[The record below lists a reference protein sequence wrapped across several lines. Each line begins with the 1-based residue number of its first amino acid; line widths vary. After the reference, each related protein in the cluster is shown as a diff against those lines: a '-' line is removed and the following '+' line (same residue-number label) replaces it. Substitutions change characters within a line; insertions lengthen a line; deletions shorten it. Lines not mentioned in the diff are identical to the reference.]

1 MVGGEGSTN
10 PMDVDSRKNGTKELR
25 INYPIEFDGNRE
37 NLENFL
43 QDCHLYLGINDEI
56 YNTDMKKIV
65 FMLSFM
71 KKGTA
76 LTWKE
81 SWTQEKLATA
91 TQDFGTIKSFIDEL
105 KKAFSAADTEGDARA
120 KLRQLRQG
128 KNSVDEYVAEF
139 RILAGKAKMKDDK
152 ALTEYFME
160 GINTGILQKI
170 FASETLP
177 TTIQEWYERASKHDA
192 QYRRVHEILERRRGA
207 TSSSS
212 NTNQTKKTFVP
223 RYVPRYTT
231 TTRDPNAMD
240 IDQITT
246 TIDRLSNEER
256 ERHVRENRCFKC
268 HRVGHI
274 SRNCRSGQNNT
285 AKPNNE
291 RAMVKY
297 EGKKTANATRAVI
310 RNLVADMEKEE
321 KDKLFENM
329 MTDEDF

>member
-1 MVGGEGSTN
+1 MVNEGTSG
-10 PMDVDSRKNGTKELR
+10 PMNIDSKNGTKELR
-25 INYPIEFDGNRE
+25 INYPTEFYGNRD

-43 QDCHLYLGINDEI
+43 QDCQLYLAINKEVS
-56 YNTDMKKIV
+56 NTNTKKIIFV
-65 FMLSFM
+65 LSFL

-81 SWTQEKLATA
+81 SWAQEKLAT
-91 TQDFGTIKSFIDEL
+91 TTPDLGTFTDFKNEL

-128 KNSVDEYVAEF
+128 KNPVDEYVAEF

-177 TTIQEWYERASKHDA
+177 TTIEEWYTRASKHDA
-192 QYRRVHEILERRRGA
+192 QYRRVQEILERRKG
-207 TSSSS
+207 SSSTTS
-212 NTNQTKKTFVP
+212 NTNQKRTFIP
-223 RYVPRYTT
+223 RYVPRYTG
-231 TTRDPNAMD
+231 TTRDPNAME

-256 ERHVRENRCFKC
+256 ERHIRENRCFKC
-268 HRVGHI
+268 HKIGHI

-285 AKPNNE
+285 VKPNEE
-291 RAMVKY
+291 RSLVKY
-297 EGKKTANATRAVI
+297 EGKRMANTARAII
-310 RNLVADMEKEE
+310 RNLVAEMEKEE

-329 MTDEDF
+329 MNDEDF

>member
-1 MVGGEGSTN
+1 MVGEGTSG
-10 PMDVDSRKNGTKELR
+10 PMNIDSKNGTKELR
-25 INYPIEFDGNRE
+25 INYPSEFDGNRD

-43 QDCHLYLGINDEI
+43 QDCQLYLAINEEV
-56 YNTDMKKIV
+56 YNTDIKKII
-65 FMLSFM
+65 FILSFL

-81 SWTQEKLATA
+81 SWAQEKLATP
-91 TQDFGTIKSFIDEL
+91 TQDLGTLVNFKDEL

-120 KLRQLRQG
+120 KLRQLQQG

-170 FASETLP
+170 FANETLP
-177 TTIQEWYERASKHDA
+177 TTIQEWYEKASKHDA
-192 QYRRVHEILERRRGA
+192 QYRRVREILERRRG
-207 TSSSS
+207 SSSTT
-212 NTNQTKKTFVP
+212 TNQKRTFIP
-223 RYVPRYTT
+223 KYVPRYTNP
-231 TTRDPNAMD
+231 TRDPNAME

-268 HRVGHI
+268 HKIGHI
-274 SRNCRSGQNNT
+274 SRNCRSGQNNA
-285 AKPNNE
+285 AKPSEERSLVKYDGKRTANTT
-291 RAMVKY
+291 RAM
-297 EGKKTANATRAVI
+297 I
-310 RNLVADMEKEE
+310 RNLVAGMEKEE

>member
-1 MVGGEGSTN
+1 MSRQGRTFRPPTSDTESETSQYEDAQSRTPESPVDDDTLSYSSLFFEPRTN
-10 PMDVDSRKNGTKELR
+10 PTPFTALVSDLLSFNQIPINTTMVNKESSNNQMDTDSRKNGTKELQ
-25 INYPIEFDGNRE
+25 INYPTKFDGNRE

-43 QDCHLYLGINDEI
+43 QDCHLYLGINNEI
-56 YNTDMKKIV
+56 YNTDLKKIV

-71 KKGTA
+71 KKGTT

-81 SWTQEKLATA
+81 SWTQEKLATT

-177 TTIQEWYERASKHDA
+177 ATIQEWYERASKHDA
-192 QYRRVHEILERRRGA
+192 QYRRVHEILERQRGA

-212 NTNQTKKTFVP
+212 NTNQTKKTFIP
-223 RYVPRYTT
+223 RYVPRYAS

-240 IDQITT
+240 IKSQQPLI
-246 TIDRLSNEER
+246 ISPVMNE
-256 ERHVRENRCFKC
+256 N
-268 HRVGHI
+268 
-274 SRNCRSGQNNT
+274 S
-285 AKPNNE
+285 
-291 RAMVKY
+291 
-297 EGKKTANATRAVI
+297 
-310 RNLVADMEKEE
+310 
-321 KDKLFENM
+321 
-329 MTDEDF
+329 